1 MVTASSASE
10 HRQSSTSLCSH
21 EQLDERHAGEA
32 LSAMLTTWTDGSDGH
47 YDGGLEVLQSVAER
61 EPVGLRPRKL
71 YHDTRR
77 GGAQRRHARDD
88 VHSPMREQEVVP

>member
-21 EQLDERHAGEA
+21 EQLDERHTGEA

-47 YDGGLEVLQSVAER
+47 YDGALEVLQSVAER
-61 EPVGLRPRKL
+61 DSVGLRPRKL
-71 YHDTRR
+71 SLRTRH

-88 VHSPMREQEVVP
+88 VHSPMREQEVVL

>member
-1 MVTASSASE
+1 MVTASSTSE

-47 YDGGLEVLQSVAER
+47 YDGGLEALQSVAER
-61 EPVGLRPRKL
+61 EPVGLRPIQL
-71 YHDTRR
+71 YHDTQR
-77 GGAQRRHARDD
+77 GRAHARECSDRSRSAKPKLQ
-88 VHSPMREQEVVP
+88 VFP